1 MSTDPLRHPD
11 LSRLERNLRSTFQEV
26 AEAEQAAAREMRNRQ
41 RSLRDR
47 LLEAC
52 DREEELVVGTV
63 DGQVWR
69 GRVVAVG
76 VDHAVLSADDRDRFV
91 AIGHMVSLDFH

>member
-11 LSRLERNLRSTFQEV
+11 LSRLDRNLRSTFEEV

-41 RSLRDR
+41 RTMRDR
-47 LLEAC
+47 LLEAS
-52 DREEELVVGTV
+52 DRSEELVVGTV

-69 GRVVAVG
+69 GRVTAVG
-76 VDHAVLSADDRDRFV
+76 VDHAVLLDGGRERFI
-91 AIGHMVSLDFH
+91 AIGHMVSLDFR